1 MRYLEKEDKRKMKI
15 VTGTGDYKKA
25 DAELKVYGY
34 FKDDL
39 ASLLKELEPDNAR
52 LMKQQLKDLKNGL
65 RFLNKQGV
73 WHAFLK
79 LDDRKTASP
88 ESFRRFGAA
97 LAKEADAVSA
107 KKVVVRM
114 PAAEKVAPDA
124 AAAALTEGIVLG
136 LYTYDD
142 LKTADKNTHPGLK
155 SVAVYTGGKTGIVQ
169 KAIDR
174 AQLVSEATNEARRL
188 ADAPSNLMTPAIF
201 AGIVTG
207 KAKKEGIRVK
217 VLERPVLE
225 KAGWG
230 AFLGVARGSYEPPKV
245 VLLEYNG
252 SKNRKKHVI
261 VGKGITFD
269 SGGISIKPSSGM
281 EEMKFDMAGAAAV
294 AMTVILAARL
304 RMPVNLAAVIPL
316 TENMPGGK
324 AQKPGDVVKT
334 LSGKTV
340 EIIST
345 DAEGRLILADALNY
359 AVKTYKPETLIDLAT
374 LTGACVVALGS
385 EASGI
390 MGTDDGLIDGLIEAG
405 ERSGDRLW
413 KLPLWDDYK
422 DLLKSDVADI
432 RNSGSRW
439 AGTIQGGIF
448 LKEFVGDVRWAHVDI
463 AGTAYLERPKAY
475 FKKGATGAGV
485 RFLIKFFEE
494 RK

>member
-1 MRYLEKEDKRKMKI
+1 MKI
-15 VTGTGDYKKA
+15 VPGAGDYKKA

-39 ASLLKELEPDNAR
+39 DALLKALEPDSAR
-52 LMKQQLKDLKNGL
+52 HIKPQLKDLKNGL
-65 RFLNKQGV
+65 RFLNKQGT
-73 WHAFLK
+73 WYSFLK
-79 LDDRKTASP
+79 LDEKQKTTT
-88 ESFRRFGAA
+88 ESFRKFGAA

-107 KKVVVRM
+107 KNAVVLM
-114 PAAEKVAPDA
+114 PAAEKGTPDD

-136 LYTYDD
+136 MYTYDE
-142 LKTADKNTHPGLK
+142 LKTSDKNNGSGLK
-155 SVAVYTGGKTGIVQ
+155 SVAVYTCGKARISQ
-169 KAIDR
+169 KTIDH
-174 AQLVSEATNEARRL
+174 AKLVSEATNEARRL
-188 ADAPSNLMTPAIF
+188 SDAPANMMTPAIF
-201 AGIVTG
+201 THIVSG
-207 KAKKEGIRVK
+207 KAKKEGLKVK
-217 VLERPVLE
+217 VLDKPVLE
-225 KAGWG
+225 KMGWG

-245 VLLEYNG
+245 VILEYNG
-252 SKNRKKHVI
+252 GKGQKKHVI

-304 RMPVNLAAVIPL
+304 KIPVNLAAVIPL

-359 AVKTYKPETLIDLAT
+359 AVKTFKPETLIDLAT

-390 MGTDDGLIDGLIEAG
+390 MGTDDGLIDEIVDAG

-432 RNSGSRW
+432 KNSGSRW
-439 AGTIQGGIF
+439 AGAIQGGIF
-448 LKEFVGDVRWAHVDI
+448 LKEFVGDARWAHVDI
-463 AGTAYLERPKAY
+463 AGTAYIERPKAY

-494 RK
+494 R